1 MTEPS
6 GAVQIAAANN
16 EKEAAD
22 QVSDQ
27 VPDEASEQNDT
38 WTPGGTAGV
47 RPTVIVD
54 NLHITYRVFATGRPA
69 GSTEQKRWL
78 KRSPSMRRA
87 REVHALRGVSFTA
100 YEGEAI
106 GVVGSNGSGKST
118 LLKAIAGL
126 VPSSEGAVYSETNPT
141 LLGVNAAIINE
152 LSGERNIMLGGLAL
166 GMSLDEVK
174 AKYREIVEFAGI
186 KEEFLDLPMRTYS
199 SGMAARLRFAIA
211 ASVSHRVLLVDEA
224 LAVGDKGFQKRS
236 EERIRELRTTAG
248 TVFLVSHA
256 LPAITKTCNRVLW
269 IEQGRLKMD
278 GPTKDVVDAYSNSAS

>member
-1 MTEPS
+1 VTETN
-6 GAVQIAAANN
+6 GAAVQIVAPT
-16 EKEAAD
+16 EPTDSRSGKGRSSTQD
-22 QVSDQ
+22 STV
-27 VPDEASEQNDT
+27 
-38 WTPGGTAGV
+38 GV

-69 GSTEQKRWL
+69 GSKDNQNRFL

-87 REVHALRGVSFTA
+87 REVHAVRGISFTA

-126 VPSSEGAVYSETNPT
+126 VPSSQGAVYSDTNPT

-174 AKYREIVEFAGI
+174 AKYQEIVEFAGI

-236 EERIRELRTTAG
+236 EQRIRELRSTAG

-269 IEQGRLKMD
+269 VEQGQLKMD
-278 GPTKDVVDAYSNSAS
+278 GPTKEVVDAYSNSAS

>member
-1 MTEPS
+1 VTETN
-6 GAVQIAAANN
+6 GAAVRIAAPN
-16 EKEAAD
+16 EG
-22 QVSDQ
+22 
-27 VPDEASEQNDT
+27 PDAVSEQDRLRAPGS
-38 WTPGGTAGV
+38 TPGA

-54 NLHITYRVFATGRPA
+54 DLHITYRVFATGRPA
-69 GSTEQKRWL
+69 GQRDNQNWLL

-87 REVHALRGVSFTA
+87 REVHAVRGISFTA

-126 VPSSEGAVYSETNPT
+126 VPSSKGAVYSDTNPT

-166 GMSLDEVK
+166 GMSLDEIK
-174 AKYREIVEFAGI
+174 AKYQEIVEFAGI

-236 EERIRELRTTAG
+236 EQRIRELRTTAG

-269 IEQGRLKMD
+269 VEQGQLKMD

>member
-1 MTEPS
+1 MTETN
-6 GAVQIAAANN
+6 GAAVRIAAPN
-16 EKEAAD
+16 EG
-22 QVSDQ
+22 
-27 VPDEASEQNDT
+27 PDAVSEQDRLRAPGS
-38 WTPGGTAGV
+38 TPGA

-54 NLHITYRVFATGRPA
+54 DLHITYRVFATGRPA
-69 GSTEQKRWL
+69 GQRDNQNWLL

-87 REVHALRGVSFTA
+87 REVHAVRGISFTA

-126 VPSSEGAVYSETNPT
+126 VPSSKGAVYSDTNPT

-166 GMSLDEVK
+166 GMSLDEIK
-174 AKYREIVEFAGI
+174 AKYQEIVEFAGI

-236 EERIRELRTTAG
+236 EQRIRELRTTAG

-269 IEQGRLKMD
+269 VEQGQLKMD

>member
-1 MTEPS
+1 MTETN
-6 GAVQIAAANN
+6 GAAVQIVAPT
-16 EKEAAD
+16 EPTEPTDSRPGKGRR
-22 QVSDQ
+22 S
-27 VPDEASEQNDT
+27 
-38 WTPGGTAGV
+38 TPKSTVGV

-69 GSTEQKRWL
+69 GSKDNQNRWL

-87 REVHALRGVSFTA
+87 REVHAVRGISFTA

-126 VPSSEGAVYSETNPT
+126 VPSSQGAVYSDTNPT

-174 AKYREIVEFAGI
+174 AKYQEIVEFAGI

-236 EERIRELRTTAG
+236 EQRIRELRSTAG

-269 IEQGRLKMD
+269 VEQGQLKMD
-278 GPTKDVVDAYSNSAS
+278 GPTKEVVDAYSNSAS

>member
-1 MTEPS
+1 VTETN
-6 GAVQIAAANN
+6 GAAVQIAAPT
-16 EKEAAD
+16 KPTD
-22 QVSDQ
+22 PL
-27 VPDEASEQNDT
+27 PDRGNQLTQDSSV
-38 WTPGGTAGV
+38 GV

-54 NLHITYRVFATGRPA
+54 NLHVTYRVFATGRPA
-69 GSTEQKRWL
+69 GSNANQNRFL

-87 REVHALRGVSFTA
+87 REVHAVRGISFTA

-126 VPSSEGAVYSETNPT
+126 VPSSQGAVYSETNPT

-166 GMSLDEVK
+166 GLSLDEVK

-236 EERIRELRTTAG
+236 EQRIRELRTTAG

-269 IEQGRLKMD
+269 VEQGQLKMD
-278 GPTKDVVDAYSNSAS
+278 GPTKEVVDAYSNSAS

>member
-1 MTEPS
+1 VTEPN
-6 GAVQIAAANN
+6 GAAVQTAALSKATD
-16 EKEAAD
+16 K
-22 QVSDQ
+22 VSDQ
-27 VPDEASEQNDT
+27 DRSRTVN
-38 WTPGGTAGV
+38 GTVGA

-69 GSTEQKRWL
+69 GSRDSQNRWL

-87 REVHALRGVSFTA
+87 REVHAVRGISFTA

-126 VPSSEGAVYSETNPT
+126 VPSSQGAVYSDTNPT

-166 GMSLDEVK
+166 GMTLDEIK
-174 AKYREIVEFAGI
+174 AKYKEIVEFAGI

-236 EERIRELRTTAG
+236 EQRIRELRTTAG

-269 IEQGRLKMD
+269 IEQGQLKMD